1 MHRVLALLMI
11 AIMPA
16 PLFADEPIKPEDN
29 RPDEPRIKAYSLD
42 RAVAFVDA
50 AALEWTRK
58 RECFS
63 CHTNFSFLYARPTIT
78 AQAPAHAE
86 VRAALETM
94 VTVRWPELK
103 PRFDAE
109 VIASAAALAHNDAHT
124 TKRSLAPRGPPL
136 AGLWRLHPPTAGC
149 DGFKCACP

>member
-1 MHRVLALLMI
+1 MHRLCALLLVVV
-11 AIMPA
+11 PST
-16 PLFADEPIKPEDN
+16 LFADEPIKVDGSN
-29 RPDEPRIKAYSLD
+29 PDEPRIKAYSLG
-42 RAVAFVDA
+42 RAAQFVDA

-63 CHTNFSFLYARPTIT
+63 CHTNLSYLYARPTVA

-86 VRAALETM
+86 VRAALEAM

-124 TKRSLAPRGPPL
+124 TKKL
-136 AGLWRLHPPTAGC
+136 
-149 DGFKCACP
+149 